1 MEPPLPATQ
10 DAALLSQHKV
20 LVVEDDQDV
29 RVFVVNALHE
39 IGYATVEAGHAEAAL
54 RALDEHP
61 DIDILL
67 TDVVMP
73 GINGRQLAARAQE
86 KHPGLIVVYMTGY
99 TRNAIVHNG
108 LVDPGVAFLP
118 KPFTVAQLAPK
129 VSRALR

>member
-1 MEPPLPATQ
+1 M
-10 DAALLSQHKV
+10 
-20 LVVEDDQDV
+20 
-29 RVFVVNALHE
+29 VNALHE

-108 LVDPGVAFLP
+108 ILDPGVRLIS
-118 KPFTVAQLAPK
+118 KPFTMTELGRELRAALQESARNQLDPAF
-129 VSRALR
+129 